1 MPVDNPLIGDFKRKI
16 DFNNKING
24 FIQLN
29 DLIFGNAS
37 NFTKSEGRQAS
48 SFLSDNYLTPS
59 IHYNNS
65 SKFILYKDDYN
76 KGWFTIDVKEL
87 KTKKELN
94 PSNLPLYFYS
104 LFNNKIYLNLKIL
117 YYLLQF
123 NESFKNNN
131 YRFVVEKL
139 KNGITSNI
147 ILIAGSAFD
156 LDNILNSLD
165 KNNNDTSNNYY
176 IEYVKLMTDTI
187 SKFFNKQFT
196 PTVQVTSVDEPLY
209 YSDVDQDLTND
220 ELDEDLTD
228 DELDEVPKKPVEDVK
243 PVEPVYNITTVNDKA
258 PVEDVK
264 PDESISEYISKSRI
278 ERPKKLSNDKNP
290 DYYLEGIDEL
300 KNNKEAKGL
309 GLFSFRKDTK
319 ETLQSLLNRIVKLES
334 AISYQNEQI
343 KQLKTGIKSIN
354 QALPSSIRKDV
365 FGNYFSN
372 SLEDNSDSSE
382 DRQSNYN
389 IGGALNPDKVYPK
402 ITFSE
407 FRKLY
412 NKL

>member
-1 MPVDNPLIGDFKRKI
+1 M
-16 DFNNKING
+16 
-24 FIQLN
+24 
-29 DLIFGNAS
+29 
-37 NFTKSEGRQAS
+37 
-48 SFLSDNYLTPS
+48 
-59 IHYNNS
+59 YNNTNE
-65 SKFILYKDDYN
+65 FILYKSDLN
-76 KGWFTIDVKEL
+76 GFIIDVKEL

-94 PSNLPLYFYS
+94 PSDLPLYFYS
-104 LFNNKIYLNLKIL
+104 LFNNKLYLNLKIL

-123 NESFKNNN
+123 NDSFKNNN

-176 IEYVKLMTDTI
+176 IEYVNLMTDTI

-196 PTVQVTSVDEPLY
+196 PVVQVTSVDEPLY
-209 YSDVDQDLTND
+209 YSDIEQ
-220 ELDEDLTD
+220 DLTD
-228 DELDEVPKKPVEDVK
+228 DEKSEESIINTIDKVPKKPIEKPVEDVK
-243 PVEPVYNITTVNDKA
+243 PVE
-258 PVEDVK
+258 
-264 PDESISEYISKSRI
+264 
-278 ERPKKLSNDKNP
+278 
-290 DYYLEGIDEL
+290 DEL
-300 KNNKEAKGL
+300 DELNNNKEAKGL

-372 SLEDNSDSSE
+372 SLSDNSDSSE
-382 DRQSNYN
+382 DMQSPNTLDGKQVYQSNYN